1 MQKHQC
7 GLGYKRYNS
16 EEEAKT
22 YSSFCSPRRLAG
34 LKRDALRQMPPS
46 LLHIPVKKKNTMK
59 CFYSHGNCSTYV
71 EKHNILLNSP
81 ISFSI
86 GCNYLLKFHYWKNN
100 RLVITF
106 SNLSVANLSL
116 LCSHCQNILKSNIS
130 LPNQFVCGHKKKK
143 TQASFTIYSHMLLIF
158 RSSHFQN
165 NTCHIH
171 PPRWI
176 DILWADIYLNLTSV
190 TEKIICISKA

>member
-1 MQKHQC
+1 MHSDKCH
-7 GLGYKRYNS
+7 LH
-16 EEEAKT
+16 
-22 YSSFCSPRRLAG
+22 FCTS
-34 LKRDALRQMPPS
+34 QW
-46 LLHIPVKKKNTMK
+46 KKKNTMK

-130 LPNQFVCGHKKKK
+130 LPNQFVCGHKKKTGLFQRRKHLSQFIHTCCWYLGRHTSK
-143 TQASFTIYSHMLLIF
+143 TTHVTF
-158 RSSHFQN
+158 
-165 NTCHIH
+165 IH
-171 PPRWI
+171 P
-176 DILWADIYLNLTSV
+176 DGLTYYGQ
-190 TEKIICISKA
+190 TFTWT